1 MSGFLRVRLN
11 GGVGNQLFQ
20 YSAGYALAQRW
31 RKKLEI
37 EIPRESLQNFHGHP
51 RPYALDSFAITAAP
65 KPFQPFYRFATSRST
80 WLIPILDPLRKS
92 LSITLIDETPAK
104 QTLPSLLSEPEP
116 SGNISLSGYWQQPD
130 VLPLIEEKLRL
141 ELAFKRPALD
151 SNRLMLEMILKDP
164 CAVSLHVRRGDY
176 LKIQDAPLLSLDYY
190 RSSISQMIDRIR
202 SLHPPDQTQSI
213 VHTSISFYIFSDD
226 MPWCRAYLPQLF
238 PAPASPNVSHHFV
251 DINNEENAAE
261 DLRLMSSCRHHI
273 VAKSSFSFWGAW
285 LNPSPS
291 KIVIQ
296 PGTF

>member
-11 GGVGNQLFQ
+11 GGIGNQLFQ

-31 RKKLEI
+31 GKKLEI

-92 LSITLIDETPAK
+92 LSITLIDEIPGK
-104 QTLPSLLSEPEP
+104 QTLPILLSEPEP

>member
-31 RKKLEI
+31 GKKLEI
-37 EIPRESLQNFHGHP
+37 EIPRESLQNFHGHS
-51 RPYALDSFAITAAP
+51 RPYALDSFTITAAP
-65 KPFQPFYRFATSRST
+65 KPFQPFYRLVTTRSPY
-80 WLIPILDPLRKS
+80 LSPILAPLRKL
-92 LSITLIDETPAK
+92 LSITLIDEIPGK

-141 ELAFKRPALD
+141 ELAFKRPALG

-190 RSSISQMIDRIR
+190 QSAVSQMIERVR
-202 SLHPPDQTQSI
+202 SLQPPDQTQSI
-213 VHTSISFYIFSDD
+213 VHTTISFYIFSDD

-238 PAPASPNVSHHFV
+238 SASASPNVSHHFV

>member
-1 MSGFLRVRLN
+1 VSGFLRVRLN
-11 GGVGNQLFQ
+11 GGIGNQLFQ

-31 RKKLEI
+31 GKKLEI

-51 RPYALDSFAITAAP
+51 RPYALDSFTITAAP
-65 KPFQPFYRFATSRST
+65 KAFQPLYRLITSRSPY
-80 WLIPILDPLRKS
+80 LNPILAPLRKL
-92 LSITLIDETPAK
+92 LSISLIDEIPGK

-116 SGNISLSGYWQQPD
+116 SGNISLFGHWQQPE
-130 VLPLIEEKLRL
+130 VLPFIEEKLRL
-141 ELAFKRPALD
+141 ELAFKRPASG

-176 LKIQDAPLLSLDYY
+176 LKIQDAPLLSVDYY
-190 RSSISQMIDRIR
+190 QSAVSQMIERVR
-202 SLHPPDQTQSI
+202 SSHVQGQARSGLHAP
-213 VHTSISFYIFSDD
+213 ISFYIFSDD
-226 MPWCRAYLPQLF
+226 MPWCRAYMPQLF
-238 PAPASPNVSHHFV
+238 TAPASPNVSHHFV
-251 DINNEENAAE
+251 DINNEENAVE

>member
-11 GGVGNQLFQ
+11 GGIGNQLFQ

-31 RKKLEI
+31 GKKLEI

-92 LSITLIDETPAK
+92 LSITLIDEIPAK

-141 ELAFKRPALD
+141 ELAFKRPALG

-190 RSSISQMIDRIR
+190 QSAVSQMIERVR
-202 SLHPPDQTQSI
+202 SLQPPDQTQSI
-213 VHTSISFYIFSDD
+213 VHTTISFYIFSDD

-238 PAPASPNVSHHFV
+238 SASASPNVSHHFV

>member
-1 MSGFLRVRLN
+1 VSGFLRVRLN

-31 RKKLEI
+31 GKKLEI
-37 EIPRESLQNFHGHP
+37 EIPRESLQNFHGHS
-51 RPYALDSFAITAAP
+51 RPYALDSFTITAAP
-65 KPFQPFYRFATSRST
+65 KPFQPFYRLVTTRSPY
-80 WLIPILDPLRKS
+80 LSSILAPLRKL
-92 LSITLIDETPAK
+92 LSITLIDEIPGK

-141 ELAFKRPALD
+141 ELAFKRPALG

-190 RSSISQMIDRIR
+190 QSAVSQMIERVR
-202 SLHPPDQTQSI
+202 SLQPPDQTQSI
-213 VHTSISFYIFSDD
+213 VHTTISFYIFSDD

-238 PAPASPNVSHHFV
+238 SASASPNVSHHFV

>member
-11 GGVGNQLFQ
+11 GGIGNQLFQ

-31 RKKLEI
+31 GKKLEI

-92 LSITLIDETPAK
+92 LSITLIDEIPGK

-141 ELAFKRPALD
+141 ELAFKRPALG

-190 RSSISQMIDRIR
+190 QSSISQMIDRIR
-202 SLHPPDQTQSI
+202 SSHGQDQTQSS
-213 VHTSISFYIFSDD
+213 VHTTISFYIFSDD

-285 LNPSPS
+285 LNPASS

>member
-1 MSGFLRVRLN
+1 VSGFLRVRLN
-11 GGVGNQLFQ
+11 GGIGNQLFQ

-31 RKKLEI
+31 GKKLEI

-92 LSITLIDETPAK
+92 LSITLIDEIPAK

-141 ELAFKRPALD
+141 ELAFKRPALG

-190 RSSISQMIDRIR
+190 QSAVSQMIERVR
-202 SLHPPDQTQSI
+202 SLQPPDQTQSI
-213 VHTSISFYIFSDD
+213 VHTTISFYIFSDD

-238 PAPASPNVSHHFV
+238 SASASPNVSHHFV

>member
-31 RKKLEI
+31 GKKLEI
-37 EIPRESLQNFHGHP
+37 EIPRESLQIFHGHP
-51 RPYALDSFAITAAP
+51 RPYALDSFAITATP
-65 KPFQPFYRFATSRST
+65 KPFQPFYRFATSRSS
-80 WLIPILDPLRKS
+80 WLIPILAPLRKT
-92 LSITLIDETPAK
+92 LSITLIDEIPGK
-104 QTLPSLLSEPEP
+104 QTLTSLFSAPRP

-141 ELAFKRPALD
+141 ELAFKRPASG
-151 SNRLMLEMILKDP
+151 SNRFMLEIILKNP
-164 CAVSLHVRRGDY
+164 GAVSLHVRRGDY

-190 RSSISQMIDRIR
+190 QSSISQMIDRIR
-202 SLHPPDQTQSI
+202 SLHPQDQTQSN
-213 VHTSISFYIFSDD
+213 VHTPISFYIFSDD
-226 MPWCRAYLPQLF
+226 MPWCRAYMPQLF
-238 PAPASPNVSHHFV
+238 PAPDFSNVSHHFV
-251 DINNEENAAE
+251 DINNEAHAIE

-285 LNPSPS
+285 LNPSSS
-291 KIVIQ
+291 KIVIE

>member
-1 MSGFLRVRLN
+1 VSGFLRVRLN
-11 GGVGNQLFQ
+11 GGIGNQLFQ

-31 RKKLEI
+31 GKKLEI

-92 LSITLIDETPAK
+92 LSITLIDEIPGK

-213 VHTSISFYIFSDD
+213 VHTTISFYIFSDD

-238 PAPASPNVSHHFV
+238 SASASPNVSHHFV
-251 DINNEENAAE
+251 NINNEENAAE

>member
-11 GGVGNQLFQ
+11 GGIGNQLFQ

-31 RKKLEI
+31 GKKLEI

-92 LSITLIDETPAK
+92 LSITLIDEIPGK

-213 VHTSISFYIFSDD
+213 VHTTISFYIFSDD

-238 PAPASPNVSHHFV
+238 SASASPNVSHHFV
-251 DINNEENAAE
+251 NINNEENAAE

>member
-11 GGVGNQLFQ
+11 GGIGNQLFQ

-31 RKKLEI
+31 GKKLEI

-92 LSITLIDETPAK
+92 LSITLIDEIPRK

-141 ELAFKRPALD
+141 ELAFKRTASA
-151 SNRLMLEMILKDP
+151 SNRLMLKMILKDP

-190 RSSISQMIDRIR
+190 QSSISQMIDRIR
-202 SLHPPDQTQSI
+202 LSHGQDQTQSS
-213 VHTSISFYIFSDD
+213 VSTPISFYIFSDD

-238 PAPASPNVSHHFV
+238 SAPACPNVSHHFV
-251 DINNEENAAE
+251 DINNEENAVE

>member
-1 MSGFLRVRLN
+1 VSGFLRVRLN
-11 GGVGNQLFQ
+11 GGIGNQLFQ

-31 RKKLEI
+31 CKKLEI

-51 RPYALDSFAITAAP
+51 RPYALDSFTITAAP
-65 KPFQPFYRFATSRST
+65 KAFQPLYRLITSRSPH
-80 WLIPILDPLRKS
+80 LNPILAPLRKL
-92 LSITLIDETPAK
+92 LSITLIDEIPGK
-104 QTLPSLLSEPEP
+104 QTLHSLFSAPRP
-116 SGNISLSGYWQQPD
+116 SGNISLFGYWQQPE
-130 VLPLIEEKLRL
+130 VLPFIEENLRL
-141 ELAFKRPALD
+141 ELAFKRTASA
-151 SNRLMLEMILKDP
+151 SNRLMLEMISKDP

-190 RSSISQMIDRIR
+190 QSSISQMIDRIC
-202 SLHPPDQTQSI
+202 SLHPQDQTQSN
-213 VHTSISFYIFSDD
+213 VHATISFYIFSDD

-238 PAPASPNVSHHFV
+238 SAPASPNVSHHFV
-251 DINNEENAAE
+251 DINNEENAVE